1 MDMKTKKIMDKFME
15 QENVQV
21 VGFGKKI
28 VDGLET
34 DVDAMVIGVVEKL
47 PKDKIP
53 SGMLIPKTVNGIKTD
68 VIELPHKI
76 MAGPPITKKDYIAR
90 VRPLHPVY
98 SIGHKNITAGTPG
111 AIVFGGPCDF
121 VDPADGTNNADED
134 YGDCPDTPNETEC
147 DGCIYWIDAKGCW
160 FEIPSPD
167 VPNDTDCAPCS
178 GWIDGK
184 CEYESTPSLKM
195 SGPVV
200 AYVLSNNH
208 VLACSSTIEE
218 SYASV
223 GDEILQPGPY
233 DGGSVSTD
241 TVANLSC
248 WVPLYTTESNFVDCA
263 LAKITVDYDA
273 TIKDIGLP
281 VAPIKEVVVGQKVQ
295 KSGRTTEH
303 TTGTVTLTGASAKV
317 WYDDTIITFEDQIV
331 TTYMCDGG
339 DSGSLV
345 LDMDKHPIGLLFA
358 GSDEVTIINRIK
370 NVLESLPIDVSFWT
384 EDDPEEPEEPEEP
397 QPPEEEY
404 SWLVEL
410 IYYIL
415 DWLKKHL
422 GM

>member
-34 DVDAMVIGVVEKL
+34 DVTALVIGVVEKL

-121 VDPADGTNNADED
+121 VDPADGTNNDDED
-134 YGDCPDTPNETEC
+134 YGDCPDTPNETDC
-147 DGCIYWIDAKGCW
+147 DGCIYWIDNKGCW
-160 FEIPSPD
+160 FEIPCPD
-167 VPNDTDCAPCS
+167 VPNGVDCAPCD
-178 GWIDGK
+178 GWDNG
-184 CEYESTPSLKM
+184 CEYESTTC
-195 SGPVV
+195 GQEETTT
-200 AYVLSNNH
+200 AYILSNNH
-208 VLACSSTIEE
+208 VLACSSTTNK

-223 GDEILQPGPY
+223 GDEIIQPGPY

-248 WVPLYTTESNFVDCA
+248 WVPISTTESNFVDCA

-331 TTYMCDGG
+331 TTWMCAGG

-370 NVLESLPIDVSFWT
+370 NVLESLPIDVSFWL
-384 EDDPEEPEEPEEP
+384 EDNPEEPEEPEEP

-404 SWLVEL
+404 NWLVEL

-422 GM
+422 GV